1 MNATINLENK
11 HFPVLLNE
19 LISIISPLYGGTFID
34 CTFGQGGY
42 SQKILEHKK
51 KLLKNKY
58 DQVVAATKDSLDAQL
73 ELGKFF
79 KIKKPLYKDL
89 IADIGLCIQDDLCLM
104 ESQGQQKLLA
114 ASICSPSYWDVRTKI
129 GKPLK
134 VIHDPV
140 TSLDEKIGER
150 IATFIRQAPIKKPFA
165 RQNWLIHGDTK
176 RFHLKEEDS
185 LLTDPSSWYIR
196 SEKETLCRFHEDY
209 FLFTINVLFE
219 PLNKIVDNPDALK
232 GLIKS
237 LETFDEDESVYFG
250 GSNKIN
256 ILLEYLKAQL

>member
-1 MNATINLENK
+1 MNTINEDFWSSPPWGTGEKKYRMGLK
-11 HFPVLLNE
+11 PIAIDSWLNRSPDKK
-19 LISIISPLYGGTFID
+19 LIN
-34 CTFGQGGY
+34 
-42 SQKILEHKK
+42 HKK
-51 KLLKNKY
+51 NLLSKSYEK
-58 DQVVAATKDSLDAQL
+58 VVATTADSKDAQKH
-73 ELGKFF
+73 LGEIFG
-79 KIKKPLYKDL
+79 IKKTSYPDL
-89 IADIGLCIQDDLCLM
+89 IAELSLCIQDDLCLL
-104 ESQGQQKLLA
+104 ESSGEQRLLA
-114 ASICSPSYWDVRTKI
+114 ASVCSPSYWDVRTKI

-196 SEKETLCRFHEDY
+196 SEKETLCRFHKDY
-209 FLFTINVLFE
+209 SLFTINVLFE
-219 PLNKIVDNPDALK
+219 PLNKIVDYPDALR

>member
-1 MNATINLENK
+1 MDNNYFWENVPWGNGEKKYRLGLKPIKLDKWLNRQIDKNLLK
-11 HFPVLLNE
+11 
-19 LISIISPLYGGTFID
+19 
-34 CTFGQGGY
+34 
-42 SQKILEHKK
+42 HKK
-51 KLLKNKY
+51 NLLDSDYNK
-58 DQVVAATKDSLDAQL
+58 VIATTEDSIDAQIC
-73 ELGKFF
+73 LGNLFGITRSKY
-79 KIKKPLYKDL
+79 PDL
-89 IADIGLCIQDDLCLM
+89 IAELSLNIQDDLCLL
-104 ESQGQQKLLA
+104 ESQGEQKLLA

-140 TSLDEKIGER
+140 TSLDSKIGER
-150 IATFIRQAPIKKPFA
+150 IETFIRQAPIKKPFI

-185 LLTDPSSWYIR
+185 LRTCPSSWYIR
-196 SEKETLCRFHEDY
+196 SEKETLCRFHKHY
-209 FLFTINVLFE
+209 SLFTINVLFE
-219 PLNKIVDNPDALK
+219 PLNKIINYPEALK

>member
-1 MNATINLENK
+1 MDNNYFWENVPWGNGEKKYRLGLKPIELDKWLNRQIDKNLFK
-11 HFPVLLNE
+11 
-19 LISIISPLYGGTFID
+19 
-34 CTFGQGGY
+34 
-42 SQKILEHKK
+42 HKK
-51 KLLKNKY
+51 NLLDSDYNK
-58 DQVVAATKDSLDAQL
+58 VIATTEDSIDAQIC
-73 ELGKFF
+73 LGNLFGITRSKY
-79 KIKKPLYKDL
+79 PDL
-89 IADIGLCIQDDLCLM
+89 IAELSLNIQDDLCLL
-104 ESQGQQKLLA
+104 ESQGEQKLLA

-140 TSLDEKIGER
+140 KSLDSKIGER
-150 IATFIRQAPIKKPFA
+150 IETFIRQAPIKKPFI

-185 LLTDPSSWYIR
+185 LRTCPSSWYIR

-209 FLFTINVLFE
+209 SLFTINVLFE
-219 PLNKIVDNPDALK
+219 PLNKIINYPDALK